1 MSTVDR
7 LIYLKL
13 ESICLLIPLVN
24 YISEATATMRG
35 KSKINAIMTSSSI
48 FGASIVSQSTMET
61 DSRGD
66 IIEEDDDDEE
76 EQAAVEGSHTGFLCR
91 VNRFTVL
98 TAMIMWMVG
107 KTKHAN
113 KQFKKAVAF
122 LAAVKEKKAKD
133 ITQLDREC
141 VASCECK

>member
-1 MSTVDR
+1 M
-7 LIYLKL
+7 
-13 ESICLLIPLVN
+13 N
-24 YISEATATMRG
+24 YISETTATIRG
-35 KSKINAIMTSSSI
+35 KSKANVLLTTSSI
-48 FGASIVSQSTMET
+48 FGASIVSQSTIET
-61 DSRGD
+61 DSHGEV
-66 IIEEDDDDEE
+66 IEEDDEDEE

-113 KQFKKAVAF
+113 KQFKKAIAF
-122 LAAVKEKKAKD
+122 LAAVKEKKPKD

-141 VASCECK
+141 VQSCECK